1 MVYMCALSVLK
12 EHTKQKKVQLDVS
25 TVQSIPQLNLLE
37 QGVPADATVR
47 ETAIVLMHL
56 AYTILTVPCEPGYY
70 SIHGLETSIRGFVPD
85 CKACAI
91 GSYQPI
97 KEQTFCIPCA
107 EGENTAA
114 VASTSRG
121 QCLSE

>member
-47 ETAIVLMHL
+47 EIALVLIHL
-56 AYTILTVPCEPGYY
+56 AYTNFY
-70 SIHGLETSIRGFVPD
+70 SPMRAWVLFHSW
-85 CKACAI
+85 I
-91 GSYQPI
+91 GNVY
-97 KEQTFCIPCA
+97 
-107 EGENTAA
+107 
-114 VASTSRG
+114 SRV
-121 QCLSE
+121 CT